1 MTGNVARAAV
11 DGALAGLGEDRALIV
26 LRGPTGAGK
35 TAVLAALAARGAQ
48 ILDLEAL
55 AGHRG
60 SAFGGLGLPAQP
72 SHDEFQRLVAARW
85 RACVA
90 ARVVLCEHERHYLG
104 SVGLPDA
111 LERRIVAAA
120 WLDVVAT
127 DAARVARIVAS
138 YAAIPTDELIGALRR
153 LRARLGASAA
163 RAVERALRDGR
174 RDDAVRALLPYY
186 DRAYAY
192 QRAQLGP
199 PLATI
204 TAPDDDARA
213 AAVVTALAGHGFV
226 V

>member
-1 MTGNVARAAV
+1 MTVDAAV
-11 DGALAGLGEDRALIV
+11 DGALGGFGEDRALVV

-48 ILDLEAL
+48 VLDLEAL

-90 ARVVLCEHERHYLG
+90 DRVVLCEHESRYLG

-111 LERRIVAAA
+111 LELRIVAAA
-120 WLDVVAT
+120 WLDLVAT
-127 DAARVARIVAS
+127 DAERVARIVAG
-138 YAAIPTDELIGALRR
+138 YAAITTDELYGAVRR
-153 LRARLGASAA
+153 LRTRLGTRAA
-163 RAVERALRDGR
+163 RTVEVALRDGR
-174 RDDAVRALLPYY
+174 RDDSVRALLPYY
-186 DRAYAY
+186 DRAYAH
-192 QRAQLGP
+192 QRAELGP

-204 TAPDDDARA
+204 AAPDDDARA
-213 AAVVTALAGHGFV
+213 AAVLAALAGHGFV